1 MKGKNPISEKLYG
14 VLGNKRRQI
23 MIFTMGALIINLSYS
38 VYNALL
44 GIMQKSVW
52 FITMGVYYAILS
64 IMRIIAVKGEYKQN
78 KTQMPKEISI
88 MRTTGI
94 MFFLLTFTLTGSIC
108 LSLKYDLAKSYD
120 TITMITIATYTFPK
134 IVIAVINLIKSK
146 KQDSPLIITIR
157 NISIS
162 DALVSMLSMQMS
174 MFATFGEG
182 EAGKSHTMNVITGAG
197 VCFCIVLI
205 GLSMV
210 RNSKKMNKAIL
221 HCQPANS
228 VASADTVVLGQH

>member
-1 MKGKNPISEKLYG
+1 MKGKIPIYEKLCR
-14 VLGNKRRQI
+14 VFGNKRQQI
-23 MIFTMGALIINLSYS
+23 MIFTMVSLVINLSYS
-38 VYNALL
+38 MYNALL

-52 FITMGVYYAILS
+52 FITMGIYYAILS
-64 IMRIIAVKGEYKQN
+64 IMRIIAVRGEYKQD
-78 KTQMPKEISI
+78 KKAQMPKEISI

-94 MFFLLTFTLTGSIC
+94 MLFLLTFTLTGSIC
-108 LSLKYDLAKSYD
+108 LSLRYDLAKSYG
-120 TITMITIATYTFPK
+120 TITMITIATYTFSK
-134 IVIAVINLIKSK
+134 IVIAVINLGKAK

-174 MFATFGEG
+174 MFATFGKE
-182 EAGKSHTMNVITGAG
+182 EAGKSHIMNVITGAV

-210 RNSKKMNKAIL
+210 HNSKKMNKYI
-221 HCQPANS
+221 S
-228 VASADTVVLGQH
+228 EETRGI

>member
-1 MKGKNPISEKLYG
+1 MKGKPSIYEKLCR
-14 VLGNKRRQI
+14 VFGNKRQQI
-23 MIFTMGALIINLSYS
+23 ILVTTGSLIINLSYS

-52 FITMGVYYAILS
+52 FITMGIYYAILS
-64 IMRIIAVKGEYKQN
+64 IMRIIAVRGEYKQDK
-78 KTQMPKEISI
+78 KTQLPKEISI

-94 MFFLLTFTLTGSIC
+94 MLFLLTFTLTGSIC
-108 LSLKYDLAKSYD
+108 LSLKYDLAKSYG

-134 IVIAVINLIKSK
+134 IVIAVINLVKAK

-174 MFATFGEG
+174 MFATFGKE
-182 EAGKSHTMNVITGAG
+182 EAGKSHTMNIITGAG

-210 RNSKKMNKAIL
+210 CNSKKLNKNITEKTG
-221 HCQPANS
+221 
-228 VASADTVVLGQH
+228 DK

>member
-1 MKGKNPISEKLYG
+1 MKGKNPIYEKLCR
-14 VLGNKRRQI
+14 VFGNKRQQI
-23 MIFTMGALIINLSYS
+23 IIFTMGSLIINLSYS
-38 VYNALL
+38 VYNAFL

-64 IMRIIAVKGEYKQN
+64 IMRIIAVKCEYKQDK
-78 KTQMPKEISI
+78 KTQMLKEISI

-108 LSLKYDLAKSYD
+108 LSLRYDLAKSYG

-134 IVIAVINLIKSK
+134 IVIAVINLVKAK
-146 KQDSPLIITIR
+146 KHASPLIITIR

-174 MFATFGEG
+174 MFATFGKE

-205 GLSMV
+205 GASMIY
-210 RNSKKMNKAIL
+210 NSKKMNKDITGL
-221 HCQPANS
+221 PA
-228 VASADTVVLGQH
+228 

>member
-1 MKGKNPISEKLYG
+1 MKGKNPIYNKLCR
-14 VLGNKRRQI
+14 VFGNKRQQI
-23 MIFTMGALIINLSYS
+23 ILFTMGSLIINLSYS
-38 VYNALL
+38 MYNALL

-64 IMRIIAVKGEYKQN
+64 IMRIIAVKGEYNQN
-78 KTQMPKEISI
+78 KKARMMKEISI

-94 MFFLLTFTLTGSIC
+94 LLFLLTFTLTGSIC
-108 LSLKYDLAKSYD
+108 LSLKYDLAKSYG

-134 IVIAVINLIKSK
+134 IVIAVINLVKAK
-146 KQDSPLIITIR
+146 KRDSPLIITIR

-174 MFATFGEG
+174 MFATFGKE

-205 GLSMV
+205 GLSMIY
-210 RNSKKMNKAIL
+210 NSKKISKDITEKGL
-221 HCQPANS
+221 SH
-228 VASADTVVLGQH
+228 

>member
-1 MKGKNPISEKLYG
+1 MKGKNPIYKKLCR
-14 VLGNKRRQI
+14 VFGNKRQQI
-23 MIFTMGALIINLSYS
+23 IIFTMGSLIINLSYS
-38 VYNALL
+38 MYNALL
-44 GIMQKSVW
+44 GIMQKSLW
-52 FITMGVYYAILS
+52 FLTMGIYYAILS
-64 IMRIIAVKGEYKQN
+64 IMRMIAVRGEYKQDK

-94 MFFLLTFTLTGSIC
+94 MLFLLTFTLTGSIC
-108 LSLKYDLAKSYD
+108 LSLKYDLAKSYG

-134 IVIAVINLIKSK
+134 IVIAVINLVKAK

-174 MFATFGEG
+174 MFATFGKEV
-182 EAGKSHTMNVITGAG
+182 AGKSHIMNAITGAG

-210 RNSKKMNKAIL
+210 RNSKKMSKNIL
-221 HCQPANS
+221 EE
-228 VASADTVVLGQH
+228 TW

>member
-1 MKGKNPISEKLYG
+1 MKGRHPIYEKSCRIF
-14 VLGNKRRQI
+14 GNKRQQI
-23 MIFTMGALIINLSYS
+23 IIFTTGSLIINLSYS
-38 VYNALL
+38 IYNMLL
-44 GIMQKSVW
+44 GILQTSIW
-52 FITMGVYYAILS
+52 FLTMGVYYAILS
-64 IMRIIAVKGEYKQN
+64 IMRMIAIRDEYRQDK

-108 LSLKYDLAKSYD
+108 LSLKYDLAKSYG

-134 IVIAVINLIKSK
+134 IVIAVINLIKAK
-146 KQDSPLIITIR
+146 KHDSPLITTIR

-174 MFATFGEG
+174 MFATFGKE
-182 EAGKSHTMNVITGAG
+182 EAEKSHTMNVITGAG

-210 RNSKKMNKAIL
+210 LNSKKMNKNITEKTG
-221 HCQPANS
+221 
-228 VASADTVVLGQH
+228 DTI